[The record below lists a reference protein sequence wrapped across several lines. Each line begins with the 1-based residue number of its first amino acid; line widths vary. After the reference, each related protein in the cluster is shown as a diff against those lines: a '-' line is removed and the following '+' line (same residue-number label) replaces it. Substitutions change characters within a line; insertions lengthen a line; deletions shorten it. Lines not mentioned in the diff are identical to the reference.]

1 MEINVRGTLY
11 PLKASIAF
19 LNEIE
24 KTKVRTIDGEK
35 IEMGLANA
43 VISIRDMGDVRVLID
58 TIMALNIRQTPRL
71 NKDELTEWFEEGEVD
86 LEKLGSEVID
96 FFIDSE
102 CLQRKAEETRPS
114 EQSGPKSL
122 KELTDSIAVDC
133 FRYFGFK
140 SIEQVLLLDLREYRL
155 LCRAHRL
162 QMADRYYW
170 SA

>member
-86 LEKLGSEVID
+86 LEKLGSEVIG
-96 FFIDSE
+96 FYR
-102 CLQRKAEETRPS
+102 QRMSA
-114 EQSGPKSL
+114 
-122 KELTDSIAVDC
+122 KES
-133 FRYFGFK
+133 
-140 SIEQVLLLDLREYRL
+140 
-155 LCRAHRL
+155 
-162 QMADRYYW
+162 
-170 SA
+170 

>member
-1 MEINVRGTLY
+1 MEINVNGTLY

-35 IEMGLANA
+35 IEIGLANA
-43 VISIRDMGDVRVLID
+43 VISIRDMVDVRVLID

-96 FFIDSE
+96 FLS
-102 CLQRKAEETRPS
+102 KANVCRWKLKKLGILETA
-114 EQSGPKSL
+114 K
-122 KELTDSIAVDC
+122 
-133 FRYFGFK
+133 
-140 SIEQVLLLDLREYRL
+140 
-155 LCRAHRL
+155 
-162 QMADRYYW
+162 ADPEK
-170 SA
+170 A

>member
-35 IEMGLANA
+35 IEIGLANA
-43 VISIRDMGDVRVLID
+43 VISIRDTGDVRVLID

-71 NKDELTEWFEEGEVD
+71 NQDELTEWFEEGEVD

-96 FFIDSE
+96 FLSTANV
-102 CLQRKAEETRPS
+102 CKGKLKKLGLLNSPVPKA
-114 EQSGPKSL
+114 
-122 KELTDSIAVDC
+122 
-133 FRYFGFK
+133 
-140 SIEQVLLLDLREYRL
+140 
-155 LCRAHRL
+155 
-162 QMADRYYW
+162 
-170 SA
+170 

>member
-1 MEINVRGTLY
+1 MEINVNGTLY

-35 IEMGLANA
+35 IEIGLANA
-43 VISIRDMGDVRVLID
+43 VISIRDMVDVRVLID

-96 FFIDSE
+96 FY
-102 CLQRKAEETRPS
+102 RKRMS
-114 EQSGPKSL
+114 
-122 KELTDSIAVDC
+122 
-133 FRYFGFK
+133 
-140 SIEQVLLLDLREYRL
+140 
-155 LCRAHRL
+155 
-162 QMADRYYW
+162 ADG
-170 SA
+170 S